1 MRTYKFRFRFN
12 ISWQGQ
18 LEGDENQVQFT
29 LPNGSTA
36 ILACCRA
43 ERIRDETKF
52 CILSGG
58 YKSEN
63 EALDYGKEVKKAVL
77 CYGAKFGLG
86 IDVGKE
92 KRGFEI
98 SGLITDKVL
107 KEHGVLM
114 VPDIHGIAVYSE
126 DHPISPVSMSARGAV
141 DAKNADFFQKEV
153 CKILAKNPILKP
165 KIRLAMEILASS
177 HFETTSRA
185 RFLAL
190 IQAAETLVKPSE
202 RCHRTRKLVDSFI
215 EKTNCSEINREDK
228 FSILGSLNWLRYDSI
243 SQSLQK
249 SAKENLKNKKYCGLT
264 PDVFIKKCYEARSR
278 LLHSG
283 SIDESKYNI
292 GALSSSLGTYL
303 RDLLGQLAQF

>member
-29 LPNGSTA
+29 LPNGSPAT
-36 ILACCRA
+36 LACCRA
-43 ERIRDETKF
+43 ERIKDETKF
-52 CILSGG
+52 CIHSGG

-63 EALDYGKEVKKAVL
+63 EALNYGMEVKKAVL

-86 IDVGKE
+86 VDVGKE
-92 KRGFEI
+92 KRGFEV
-98 SGLITDKVL
+98 SGLLTDKIL

-126 DHPISPVSMSARGAV
+126 DHPISPVSMSARGTV

-153 CKILAKNPILKP
+153 CKILAKNPTLKP

-202 RCHRTRKLVDSFI
+202 RCDRTRQLVDSFI
-215 EKTNCSEINREDK
+215 EHTNSSEINEEDK
-228 FSILGSLNWLRYDSI
+228 ISILGSLNWLRYDSI
-243 SQSLQK
+243 SQCLQK
-249 SAKENLKNKKYCGLT
+249 SAIENLQNREYSGMASE
-264 PDVFIKKCYEARSR
+264 VFIKKCYDARSR

-283 SIDESKYNI
+283 SINESKYDI
-292 GALSSSLGTYL
+292 GALSSSLRIYL
-303 RDLLGQLAQF
+303 RDLLEQLAQF